1 MAKSL
6 EKLEAEAQQVE
17 ERIKALRKQIRE
29 EKKAQRNKLERA
41 LGAKVLAETGVQSVS
56 AFEEKFLITA
66 KDVAQSSDVS
76 ELQADAK
83 MAKQLMADL
92 QIIADGMKWDG
103 HVWQIENSRKVTDW
117 LANFRSE
124 NSEEKG

>member
-6 EKLEAEAQQVE
+6 EKLESEAQQVE

-92 QIIADGMKWDG
+92 QIMRM
-103 HVWQIENSRKVTDW
+103 E
-117 LANFRSE
+117 
-124 NSEEKG
+124 